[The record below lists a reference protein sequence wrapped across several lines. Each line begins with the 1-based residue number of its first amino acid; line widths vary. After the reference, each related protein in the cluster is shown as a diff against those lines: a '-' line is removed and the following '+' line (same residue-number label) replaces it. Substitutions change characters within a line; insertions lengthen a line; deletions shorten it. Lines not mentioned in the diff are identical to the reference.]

1 MSAVHSPDAFESC
14 PNGSQ
19 GAQRRRGSTVLNP
32 RLYFKEEL
40 WQQAPVLIGSTAFE
54 PLPDAK
60 NILVTGGAGFIAC
73 WFVRHLVLTYPK
85 HYNVVSFD
93 KLDYC
98 ATLNNTRI
106 LDDKL
111 NFTFEIGDITS
122 PADVKRVL
130 RKHRIDTIFHFA
142 AQSHVDLSFGNS
154 YQFTNTNVYGTH
166 VLLERAREHGI
177 NRFIHISTDEV
188 YGDVPVGAADLS
200 ETSILAPTNPYSA
213 SKAAAEMMVS
223 AYRSSFKLPLIT
235 IRANNVY
242 GPHQFPEKIIPKFT
256 MLLQRRQK
264 LLLHGD
270 GSPTRRYLYAG
281 DIVDALDTIFHKG
294 VIGQI
299 YNIASKDEISN
310 TDICHKLLDI
320 FGHPHQTPADEGK
333 WIQHT
338 EDRPFND
345 RRYATDGSKLAA
357 LGWQPT
363 MSFDEGLKKTV
374 DWYRR
379 FGEVWW
385 GDISRVLTPFPVVE
399 GTEIW
404 TKEEH
409 DDLPSSDGEGPAEDN
424 GEMWKWAAQ
433 ERAQVLEFDEKL
445 APDENSEMRA

>member
-1 MSAVHSPDAFESC
+1 MA
-14 PNGSQ
+14 G
-19 GAQRRRGSTVLNP
+19 RRDSTILNP
-32 RLYFKEEL
+32 RSYVTPQL
-40 WQQAPVLIGSTAFE
+40 WKQAPVLKGSTKFE
-54 PLPDAK
+54 PLVDAR

-73 WFVRHLVLTYPK
+73 WFVRHLVLTYPDS
-85 HYNVVSFD
+85 YNVISFD

-106 LDDKL
+106 IDGRP
-111 NFTFEIGDITS
+111 NFTFEQGDITS
-122 PADVKRVL
+122 PSDVKKVL
-130 RKHRIDTIFHFA
+130 RKHEIDTIFHFA

-166 VLLERAREHGI
+166 VLLERAREHGV

-188 YGDVPVGAADLS
+188 YGDVPKDAADLA

-223 AYRSSFKLPLIT
+223 AYRSSFNLPLIT
-235 IRANNVY
+235 VRSNNVY
-242 GPHQFPEKIIPKFT
+242 GPHQFPEKIIPKFI
-256 MLLQRRQK
+256 MLLQRRSK

-270 GSPTRRYLYAG
+270 GSPTRRYVYAG

-294 VIGQI
+294 TIGQI

-310 TDICHKLLDI
+310 LDICHRLLAL
-320 FGHPHQTPADEGK
+320 FSVPHETQEQLER
-333 WIQHT
+333 WVQNT

-345 RRYATDGSKLAA
+345 QRYATDGSKLAA
-357 LGWQPT
+357 LGWTPKT
-363 MSFDEGLKKTV
+363 MFDEGLKITV

-379 FGEVWW
+379 FGEAWW
-385 GDISRVLTPFPVVE
+385 GDISRVLTSFPVVE

-409 DDLPSSDGEGPAEDN
+409 EALPSDEETASETN
-424 GEMWKWAAQ
+424 GTVWTKKAMDHLQSTAGT
-433 ERAQVLEFDEKL
+433 V
-445 APDENSEMRA
+445 

>member
-1 MSAVHSPDAFESC
+1 MSAVQSPDATDRI
-14 PNGSQ
+14 PNGAQ
-19 GAQRRRGSTVLNP
+19 GMKRRRGSTILNP
-32 RLYFKEEL
+32 RSYVHKEL
-40 WQQAPVLIGSTAFE
+40 WQQAPVLTGSTKFE
-54 PLPDAK
+54 PRTDAR

-73 WFVRHLVLTYPK
+73 WFVRHLVLTYPN
-85 HYNVVSFD
+85 HYKVVSFD

-106 LDDKL
+106 LDDKP
-111 NFTFEIGDITS
+111 NFTFENGDITS
-122 PADVKRVL
+122 ATDVKRAL
-130 RKHRIDTIFHFA
+130 RKHKIDTIFHFA

-154 YQFTNTNVYGTH
+154 YEFTNTNVYGTH

-177 NRFIHISTDEV
+177 SRFIHISTDEV

-235 IRANNVY
+235 VRANNVY
-242 GPHQFPEKIIPKFT
+242 GPHQFPEKIIPKFI
-256 MLLQRRQK
+256 MLLQGRQK

-270 GSPTRRYLYAG
+270 GSPTRRYLYAA
-281 DIVDALDTIFHKG
+281 DITDALDTIFHKG

-310 TDICHKLLDI
+310 TEICRKLLDI
-320 FGHPHQTPADEGK
+320 FALPHGSNAEFSE
-333 WIQHT
+333 WVQHT

-345 RRYATDGSKLAA
+345 QRYATDGSKLAA
-357 LGWQPT
+357 LGWEPKT
-363 MSFDEGLKKTV
+363 SFDQGLKQTV
-374 DWYRR
+374 NWYRL
-379 FGEVWW
+379 V
-385 GDISRVLTPFPVVE
+385 D

-409 DDLPSSDGEGPAEDN
+409 DDLPSSEGELLPEENETMWNQHAHSRLKALDDAE
-424 GEMWKWAAQ
+424 
-433 ERAQVLEFDEKL
+433 
-445 APDENSEMRA
+445 

>member
-1 MSAVHSPDAFESC
+1 MLTIDS
-14 PNGSQ
+14 
-19 GAQRRRGSTVLNP
+19 
-32 RLYFKEEL
+32 
-40 WQQAPVLIGSTAFE
+40 
-54 PLPDAK
+54 
-60 NILVTGGAGFIAC
+60 AC
-73 WFVRHLVLTYPK
+73 WFVRHLVLTYPRNY
-85 HYNVVSFD
+85 HIVSFD

-106 LDDKL
+106 LDDKP
-111 NFTFEIGDITS
+111 NFTFEKGDITS
-122 PADVKRVL
+122 PTEVKRVL
-130 RKHRIDTIFHFA
+130 RKHKIDTIFHFA

-154 YQFTNTNVYGTH
+154 YEFTNTNVYGTH
-166 VLLERAREHGI
+166 VLLERAREHGV

-188 YGDVPVGAADLS
+188 YGDVPIGAADLS

-242 GPHQFPEKIIPKFT
+242 GPHQFPESTSIMFWISDSTKKNIEIIPKFI
-256 MLLQRRQK
+256 MLLQRQQK

-281 DIVDALDTIFHKG
+281 DIVDALDTIFHRG
-294 VIGQI
+294 AIGQI

-310 TDICHKLLDI
+310 TEICHKLLNI
-320 FGHPHQTPADEGK
+320 FGLPHGTPAEVEK
-333 WIQHT
+333 WVEHT

-345 RRYATDGSKLAA
+345 QRYATDGSKLAA
-357 LGWQPT
+357 LGWQPK
-363 MSFDEGLKKTV
+363 MSFDDGLKKTV
-374 DWYRR
+374 EWYRR

-385 GDISRVLTPFPVVE
+385 GDISRVLTSFPVVD

-409 DDLPSSDGEGPAEDN
+409 DDLPSSDGEAVSE
-424 GEMWKWAAQ
+424 
-433 ERAQVLEFDEKL
+433 
-445 APDENSEMRA
+445 ENSEMWTQHARKRLQALADVQ

>member
-1 MSAVHSPDAFESC
+1 MAASIEMSAVESPECVLSPA
-14 PNGSQ
+14 GLKH
-19 GAQRRRGSTVLNP
+19 RRDSTVLNP
-32 RLYFKEEL
+32 RSYLTEDL
-40 WQQAPVLIGSTAFE
+40 WKQAPVLTGTTRFE
-54 PLPDAK
+54 PREDAR

-73 WFVRHLVLTYPK
+73 WFVRHLTLTYPD
-85 HYNVVSFD
+85 HYSIVSFD

-106 LDDKL
+106 LDGRG
-111 NFTFEIGDITS
+111 NFKFEQGDITS

-130 RKHRIDTIFHFA
+130 RKHHIDTIFHFA

-177 NRFIHISTDEV
+177 SRFVHISTDEV
-188 YGDVPVGAADLS
+188 YGDVPIGAADLS

-223 AYRSSFKLPLIT
+223 AYRKSFKLPLIT
-235 IRANNVY
+235 VRSNNVY
-242 GPHQFPEKIIPKFT
+242 GPHQFPEKIIPKFI
-256 MLLQRRQK
+256 MLLQRRRK
-264 LLLHGD
+264 LLVHGD

-294 VIGQI
+294 DIGQI
-299 YNIASKDEISN
+299 YNIATTDEISN
-310 TDICHKLLDI
+310 TDICHRLLRL
-320 FGHPHQTPADEGK
+320 FGLAHEAPADLEK
-333 WIQHT
+333 SVQYT

-345 RRYATDGSKLAA
+345 QRYATDGAKLAA
-357 LGWQPT
+357 LGWQPKT
-363 MSFDEGLKKTV
+363 SFDDGLRRTV
-374 DWYRR
+374 EWYCK

-385 GDISRVLTPFPVVE
+385 GDISRVLTSFPVVE

-409 DDLPSSDGEGPAEDN
+409 EALPSEDGALLDDDSVADGTI
-424 GEMWKWAAQ
+424 
-433 ERAQVLEFDEKL
+433 
-445 APDENSEMRA
+445 